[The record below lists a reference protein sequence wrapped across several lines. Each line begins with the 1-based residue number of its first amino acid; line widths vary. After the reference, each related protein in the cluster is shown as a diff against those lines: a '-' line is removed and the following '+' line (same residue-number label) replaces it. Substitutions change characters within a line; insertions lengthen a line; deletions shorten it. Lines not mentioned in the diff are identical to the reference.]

1 MVSGQTQPITDLRSS
16 IPGLLEGRNER
27 EATVIGEVCTL
38 AFKSGL
44 PEKAPSGTPSLQR
57 AMSIAGI
64 LGGLKL
70 DHETIAAAI
79 LRDLVEGRCKTL
91 KDVEHEFGPSVAGL
105 VGGLE
110 KLDLMQA
117 LAPPPADGEKLEKGK
132 KDKGQTET
140 LRKMLLAMSEDL
152 RAVLIKLI
160 EHLYYMRTVKSFPEE
175 RRTVLARESLDI
187 FAPLANRL
195 GIGRVR
201 WELEDLSFHYLD
213 PETYKRIARLL
224 DERRID
230 REANVRAVVERL
242 KSELQRA
249 DIEAAEVTGRAKHIY
264 SIWRKMTRKGV
275 DFEQIFDVT
284 AVRVL
289 VPDVAS
295 CYATLGVVHTLWD
308 HIRGEFD
315 DYIATPKENGYK
327 ALHTAVIGPDGK
339 NLEVQIRTFDM
350 HKEAELGVAAHWS
363 YKEGSRQKADFQK
376 KIAWLRQV
384 LEAKEIEG
392 VDFISRFK
400 SEMFQDRVYVLTPK
414 GEVMDLPKG
423 ATPLDFAYHIH
434 SEVGH
439 RCRGAKVDGKIVP
452 LAYELKSGERV
463 EIMTAKQP
471 APSREWL
478 NPHLGYLKTPRARA
492 KVRQWFRVQDY
503 DKNVSAGRAILDR
516 ELQRLGV
523 TGANLEKLAQK
534 FGKNRL
540 EDFLEV
546 IGRGD
551 ITPTQLSAAFPEAAP
566 PVQEAQAEKATA
578 LQAPRAD
585 GAMGGVRILGVGN
598 LLTAAAGCCQ
608 PLPEDPVIGY
618 VTRGRGLVIHRED
631 CPNFLR
637 LRRDNPE
644 RVIKVDWTSR
654 EKDVFKA
661 QIQVLAGSRSGI
673 VKDVTAVFG
682 EEKVPVISVK
692 SNAEAKTGIVSINY
706 IVEVANLGQLAH
718 VLSEI
723 SQVPGVIEAARK
735 TA

>member
-16 IPGLLEGRNER
+16 IPTLLEGRGENESVVIS
-27 EATVIGEVCTL
+27 EACAL
-38 AFKSGL
+38 AFDSGL
-44 PEKAPSGTPSLQR
+44 STKAPSGTPSLER

-64 LGGLKL
+64 LGTLKL
-70 DHETIAAAI
+70 DHETIAAVI
-79 LRDLVEGRCKTL
+79 LRDLVEDRRKTI
-91 KDVEHEFGPSVAGL
+91 KDVEKGFGPSVAGL
-105 VGGLE
+105 VEGLE
-110 KLDLMQA
+110 RLDLIQSV
-117 LAPPPADGEKLEKGK
+117 APPSGDAEKPEKGK
-132 KDKGQTET
+132 KDRGQTET

-152 RAVLIKLI
+152 RAVLIKLT
-160 EHLYYMRTVKSFPEE
+160 ERLYYMRTLKSFPEE
-175 RRTVLARESLDI
+175 RRIGLARESLDI

-213 PETYKRIARLL
+213 PETYKKIARLL
-224 DERRID
+224 DERRVD
-230 REANVRAVVERL
+230 REANVTAVVERL
-242 KSELQRA
+242 KTELRRA
-249 DIEAAEVTGRAKHIY
+249 DIEGEVTGRAKHIY

-275 DFEQIFDVT
+275 DFEQVFDVT

-315 DYIATPKENGYK
+315 DYIATPKENGYQ
-327 ALHTAVIGPDGK
+327 ALHTAVIGPNGK

-414 GEVMDLPKG
+414 GEVLDLPKG

-439 RCRGAKVDGKIVP
+439 RCRGAKVDRKIVP
-452 LAYELKSGERV
+452 LVYELKSGERV
-463 EIMTAKQP
+463 EIMTGKQP

-478 NPHLGYLKTPRARA
+478 NPHLGYLKTPRARS

-503 DKNVSAGRAILDR
+503 DKNVSTGRAILER

-523 TGANLEKLAQK
+523 TGENLEKLAQR
-534 FGKNRL
+534 FGKTSL

-551 ITPTQLSAAFPEAAP
+551 ITTTQLSAAFPE
-566 PVQEAQAEKATA
+566 PVTAQAPGMQPEKTTT
-578 LQAPRAD
+578 LQVPRAE
-585 GAMGGVRILGVGN
+585 GAMGGVRISGVGN

-618 VTRGRGLVIHRED
+618 VTRGRGLIIHRED

-637 LRRDNPE
+637 LKRDNPE

-654 EKDVFKA
+654 DKDVFKA
-661 QIQVLAGSRSGI
+661 QIQVLAGSRSGV
-673 VKDVTAVFG
+673 VKDVTTVFG

-692 SNAEAKTGIVSINY
+692 SHVDSKSGIVTIGY
-706 IVEVANLGQLAH
+706 VVEVTNLGQLAR

-723 SQVPGVIEAARK
+723 SQVPGVIEASRK
-735 TA
+735 TS

>member
-1 MVSGQTQPITDLRSS
+1 MISGQTQPITDLRSS
-16 IPGLLEGRNER
+16 ISALLKGRGEK
-27 EATVIGEVCTL
+27 EAAVIAEACEL
-38 AFKSGL
+38 AFNSGL
-44 PEKAPSGTPSLQR
+44 PEKAPSGSPSLER
-57 AMSIAGI
+57 AISIARM
-64 LGGLKL
+64 LGTFKL
-70 DHETIAAAI
+70 DHETIAAAV
-79 LRDLVEGRCKTL
+79 LRDLVEDRRKTL
-91 KDVEHEFGPSVAGL
+91 NDVENGFGPSVAGL
-105 VGGLE
+105 VEGLE
-110 KLDLMQA
+110 KLDLMQSI
-117 LAPPPADGEKLEKGK
+117 APPSGDGEKPDKSK

-152 RAVLIKLI
+152 RAVLIKLT
-160 EHLYYMRTVKSFPEE
+160 ERLYYMRNLKSFPEE
-175 RRTVLARESLDI
+175 RRSALARESLDI

-195 GIGRVR
+195 GIGRLR

-213 PETYKRIARLL
+213 PETYKKIARLL
-224 DERRID
+224 DERRVD

-242 KSELQRA
+242 KTELRRA
-249 DIEAAEVTGRAKHIY
+249 DVEAEVTGRAKHIY

-275 DFEQIFDVT
+275 DFDQVFDVT

-289 VPDVAS
+289 VPDLAS

-315 DYIATPKENGYK
+315 DYIATPKENGYQ
-327 ALHTAVIGPDGK
+327 ALHTAVIGPNGK

-384 LEAKEIEG
+384 LERKEIEG

-414 GEVMDLPKG
+414 GEVIDLPKG

-463 EIMTAKQP
+463 EIMTGKQP

-478 NPHLGYLKTPRARA
+478 NPHLGYLKTPRARS
-492 KVRQWFRVQDY
+492 KVRQWFRVRDY
-503 DKNVSAGRAILDR
+503 DKNVVAGRVTLER
-516 ELQRLGV
+516 ELQRLGI
-523 TGANLEKLAQK
+523 TGANLEKIAQR
-534 FGKNRL
+534 FGKNKL
-540 EDFLEV
+540 EDFLEA

-551 ITPTQLSAAFPEAAP
+551 ISTTQLSAAFPEPAP
-566 PVQEAQAEKATA
+566 AQAQEAPSEKTPT
-578 LQAPRAD
+578 LQAPRAE

-637 LRRDNPE
+637 LKRDNPE

-654 EKDVFKA
+654 DKDVFKA
-661 QIQVLAGSRSGI
+661 QIQVLVGSRSGI

-682 EEKVPVISVK
+682 EEKVPVLSVK
-692 SNAEAKTGIVSINY
+692 SSVDPKTGIMTISY
-706 IVEVANLGQLAH
+706 AVEVANLSQLAH
-718 VLSEI
+718 MLSEI
-723 SQVPGVIEAARK
+723 SQVPGVIEAARR
-735 TA
+735 TG

>member
-1 MVSGQTQPITDLRSS
+1 
-16 IPGLLEGRNER
+16 
-27 EATVIGEVCTL
+27 
-38 AFKSGL
+38 
-44 PEKAPSGTPSLQR
+44 
-57 AMSIAGI
+57 
-64 LGGLKL
+64 
-70 DHETIAAAI
+70 
-79 LRDLVEGRCKTL
+79 
-91 KDVEHEFGPSVAGL
+91 
-105 VGGLE
+105 
-110 KLDLMQA
+110 
-117 LAPPPADGEKLEKGK
+117 
-132 KDKGQTET
+132 
-140 LRKMLLAMSEDL
+140 
-152 RAVLIKLI
+152 
-160 EHLYYMRTVKSFPEE
+160 
-175 RRTVLARESLDI
+175 
-187 FAPLANRL
+187 
-195 GIGRVR
+195 
-201 WELEDLSFHYLD
+201 
-213 PETYKRIARLL
+213 L
-224 DERRID
+224 DERRVD

-242 KSELQRA
+242 KSELRRA
-249 DIEAAEVTGRAKHIY
+249 DIEAEVTGRAKHIY

-275 DFEQIFDVT
+275 DFEQVFDVT

-315 DYIATPKENGYK
+315 DYIATPKENGYQ

-339 NLEVQIRTFDM
+339 NLEVQIRTFNM

-414 GEVMDLPKG
+414 GEVVDLPKG

-463 EIMTAKQP
+463 EIMTGKQP

-478 NPHLGYLKTPRARA
+478 NPHLGYLKSQRARA

-503 DKNVSAGRAILDR
+503 DKNVSTGRAILER

-523 TGANLEKLAQK
+523 TGANLEKVAQR
-534 FGKNRL
+534 FGKNKL

-551 ITPTQLSAAFPEAAP
+551 ITPTQLSAAFPE
-566 PVQEAQAEKATA
+566 PVTTQAQETQPEKTTA
-578 LQAPRAD
+578 LQTPRAD
-585 GAMGGVRILGVGN
+585 GAMGGVRILGIGN

-618 VTRGRGLVIHRED
+618 VTRGRGLMIHRED

-637 LRRDNPE
+637 LKRDNPE
-644 RVIKVDWTSR
+644 RVVKVDWTSR

-661 QIQVLAGSRSGI
+661 QIHVLAGSRSGI

-682 EEKVPVISVK
+682 EVKVPVISVK
-692 SNAEAKTGIVSINY
+692 SNVDSKTGIVSIGY
-706 IVEVANLGQLAH
+706 VVEVSNLGQLAR
-718 VLSEI
+718 VLTEI

-735 TA
+735 TS